1 MLTADSFKMP
11 LETDLKLKLMTDEVK
26 GCNSVELLQ
35 NSLIETTRLM
45 TTYQHLL
52 TVLLKEELD
61 REMAELLKQ
70 AGAVE

>member
-1 MLTADSFKMP
+1 MP